1 MIRFP
6 LATLL
11 LVAVAMGADKP
22 AAVARIRQQFAA
34 NRKYIHYSVRGQ
46 YKPENTAKWLLLLED
61 DGRFSDLHLDGFTP
75 EKYNGGMQKK
85 LAGKLMEAWK
95 RIRLLAQLILD
106 DGDHKGD
113 EALKAKLMKSA
124 VHYGDIE
131 LRRCDGWFRFHVS
144 CFGIPRIAYGVYF
157 AFFEE
162 LDAAEKAKDTES
174 LAGRYS
180 LVLQGLMRQT
190 FTQPRRDSIKDP
202 YTADQFRKHVWWVG
216 GNFAYRPTFEAAAV
230 CSDTRMFDV
239 IAEVCAGGLSAVS
252 HNTLKDSF
260 WSEGICADGAGWGH
274 GPQCYVWGYPSDGV
288 SSILGL
294 LKRFRDTP
302 WEAGVPP
309 TALQAAADYV
319 EGMCWYQYLGRQTL
333 LSPGRSGFSAGP
345 GAGSGRIAGLAGSLL
360 GFQLPEATKQRVEQ
374 IRTQIE
380 AKKVAIHGTRV
391 FWNNDDIVRRH
402 PEYYVGVNM
411 VSARTQS
418 NEVVADGFSLYTDF
432 FGDGT
437 TFIHRDG
444 LEYGT
449 AKGAWD
455 VAAIPGTTTRET
467 QLKPV
472 RLWGGYRGVHNLAGG
487 VDDGQ
492 DGCAG
497 FVYEKGK
504 SRGSPNPGLYGI
516 RAQKSY
522 FFVGDSMI
530 CLGAGIENVTPDTP
544 GTIRTTIDQPEW
556 RDGITVVPTKGKRFG
571 ATPDEPVRRQYS
583 LTKTGDLTVKHNGIA
598 YTILA
603 SQTKGSVELVAET
616 KPTDW
621 VARHGGNK
629 RRKDLPKEVP
639 VLRLG
644 IDHGDKPVGSTY
656 GYVVQPLGKQPI
668 PVQVVANTPEL
679 QAVATPDD
687 NLIQAIIF
695 SPKATLEVGKL
706 RLRVSA
712 PAALMLRR
720 QNGKATLTVA
730 DLTQDPSRKEL
741 LVESNLPG
749 ASPLRIPLPT
759 KPNCGKAAQHQWA
772 Y

>member
-174 LAGRYS
+174 LAGRCS

-391 FWNNDDIVRRH
+391 FWNN
-402 PEYYVGVNM
+402 
-411 VSARTQS
+411 
-418 NEVVADGFSLYTDF
+418 
-432 FGDGT
+432 
-437 TFIHRDG
+437 
-444 LEYGT
+444 
-449 AKGAWD
+449 
-455 VAAIPGTTTRET
+455 
-467 QLKPV
+467 
-472 RLWGGYRGVHNLAGG
+472 
-487 VDDGQ
+487 
-492 DGCAG
+492 
-497 FVYEKGK
+497 
-504 SRGSPNPGLYGI
+504 
-516 RAQKSY
+516 
-522 FFVGDSMI
+522 
-530 CLGAGIENVTPDTP
+530 
-544 GTIRTTIDQPEW
+544 
-556 RDGITVVPTKGKRFG
+556 
-571 ATPDEPVRRQYS
+571 
-583 LTKTGDLTVKHNGIA
+583 
-598 YTILA
+598 
-603 SQTKGSVELVAET
+603 
-616 KPTDW
+616 
-621 VARHGGNK
+621 
-629 RRKDLPKEVP
+629 
-639 VLRLG
+639 
-644 IDHGDKPVGSTY
+644 
-656 GYVVQPLGKQPI
+656 
-668 PVQVVANTPEL
+668 
-679 QAVATPDD
+679 
-687 NLIQAIIF
+687 
-695 SPKATLEVGKL
+695 
-706 RLRVSA
+706 
-712 PAALMLRR
+712 
-720 QNGKATLTVA
+720 
-730 DLTQDPSRKEL
+730 
-741 LVESNLPG
+741 
-749 ASPLRIPLPT
+749 
-759 KPNCGKAAQHQWA
+759 
-772 Y
+772 